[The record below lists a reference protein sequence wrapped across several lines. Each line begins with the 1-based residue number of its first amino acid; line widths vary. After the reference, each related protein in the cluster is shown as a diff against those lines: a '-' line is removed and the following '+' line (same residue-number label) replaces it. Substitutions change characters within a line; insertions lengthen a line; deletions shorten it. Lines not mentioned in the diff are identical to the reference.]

1 MKRIFRDV
9 GILLAV
15 FAGLWLA
22 FSYSFSNF
30 FQEPVNRDQEQEQKL
45 ALYLHEHFLQE
56 HDTLQDNRLQ
66 VVVDSINNRLTKA
79 AGKPGGHFK
88 IYHLKEDYPN
98 AFATLDGNIYLY
110 QGMARLAQTPEV
122 LAAVLAHEMG
132 HLLHNDFQSRLSR
145 EIGMTAL
152 LAIFSGGNTQ
162 TISELGKTVLGLQ
175 YDRQQETEADA
186 YASELLQKAAID
198 PDRLTQLFLKLQR
211 AETMHTPE
219 AFSFLLTHPHLS
231 HRIEQAAI
239 YTADSS
245 FTERPFGL
253 DWQATSTKAR

>member
-1 MKRIFRDV
+1 MKRVYRDI

-22 FSYSFSNF
+22 FAFIFSYSFPEPDSSNK
-30 FQEPVNRDQEQEQKL
+30 EQEQKL
-45 ALYLHEHFLQE
+45 AHYLHEHFLDE
-56 HDTLQDNRLQ
+56 HDTLQNSSLQ
-66 VVVDSINNRLTKA
+66 LLVDSVNNRLTKA
-79 AGKPGGHFK
+79 AGKPGGYFK
-88 IYHLKEDYPN
+88 IWLLKEESRN

-110 QGMARLAQTPEV
+110 EGMIELAHTPEV

-132 HLLHNDFQSRLSR
+132 HLVHEDFQSRLTR
-145 EIGMTAL
+145 EISMTAL
-152 LAIFSGGNTQ
+152 LAIFGGGNAQ

-186 YASELLQKAAID
+186 YASELLQKASIS

-211 AETMHTPE
+211 AEDQHTPE
-219 AFSFLLTHPHLS
+219 ALNFLLTHPHLS
-231 HRIEQAAI
+231 HRIEQAAL

-245 FTERPFGL
+245 FTERPFAF
-253 DWQATSTKAR
+253 DWQK